1 MKANISE
8 ELIERVAT
16 INGKP
21 IIRGM
26 GKAMNECLDRLQDG
40 TCKDENHKKVESEKV
55 ESEKLDCLNNKCK
68 EELQNNAS

>member
-26 GKAMNECLDRLQDG
+26 DKAINECLDRLEDG
-40 TCKDENHKKVESEKV
+40 TCKDANPEKV
-55 ESEKLDCLNNKCK
+55 ESEKSDCLNDNCK
-68 EELQNNAS
+68 EELKKDAS

>member
-26 GKAMNECLDRLQDG
+26 DKAMNECLDRLQDG

-55 ESEKLDCLNNKCK
+55 DCLNNNCK

>member
-26 GKAMNECLDRLQDG
+26 DRAMNECLDRLQDG

-55 ESEKLDCLNNKCK
+55 DCLNNNCK

>member
-26 GKAMNECLDRLQDG
+26 DRAMNECLDRLQDG

-55 ESEKLDCLNNKCK
+55 DCLNDSCK
-68 EELQNNAS
+68 GELQNNGS